1 MYGCAVLNISIQKK
15 QENLT
20 EDSVFT
26 KSINKMKRTAK
37 KVKDILENLD
47 WQSEWCHPHKW
58 NTADELRCTTTL
70 EATEFEI
77 DVIED
82 YIDIVL
88 EECVI
93 EYKHDDYTHD
103 LYQQDKMSFHMLLA
117 SYIADYVAW
126 DVIRK
131 SDGELYAPESATF
144 TLVIPTMA

>member
-1 MYGCAVLNISIQKK
+1 M
-15 QENLT
+15 
-20 EDSVFT
+20 VFT
-26 KSINKMKRTAK
+26 RSTNNMKRTAK

-70 EATEFEI
+70 ESMEFDI
-77 DVIED
+77 DVVAE

-88 EECVI
+88 EEGVA
-93 EYKHDDYTHD
+93 EYKYRE
-103 LYQQDKMSFHMLLA
+103 DKMSFYMLLA
-117 SYIADYVAW
+117 DYIADYIAW

-131 SDGELYAPESATF
+131 SNGNLYAPDSATF

>member
-1 MYGCAVLNISIQKK
+1 M
-15 QENLT
+15 
-20 EDSVFT
+20 
-26 KSINKMKRTAK
+26 
-37 KVKDILENLD
+37 
-47 WQSEWCHPHKW
+47 
-58 NTADELRCTTTL
+58 
-70 EATEFEI
+70 
-77 DVIED
+77 IEE

-93 EYKHDDYTHD
+93 EYKHDDYTND

>member
-1 MYGCAVLNISIQKK
+1 
-15 QENLT
+15 
-20 EDSVFT
+20 
-26 KSINKMKRTAK
+26 MKRTAK

-47 WQSEWCHPHKW
+47 WQSEWCHPDKW

-70 EATEFEI
+70 EATEFDI
-77 DVIED
+77 DVIDE
-82 YIDIVL
+82 YIDIALQQAV
-88 EECVI
+88 EE
-93 EYKHDDYTHD
+93 YM
-103 LYQQDKMSFHMLLA
+103 YQQDKMSFHMLLA